1 MSAITTT
8 PANTVHL
15 LSYEEA
21 LELPEDKLSEIV
33 NGEVRALPPPV
44 NRHFLLIEQLA
55 TQLRDQ
61 LDRKTFLVVTSA
73 FGQGVRRRPVLTYR
87 VPDLGIYRR
96 EDLKADDRMVWEE
109 PQLLVECLSPSNRKG
124 NVSALMRDYAE
135 AGAPEVWLIY
145 PEDRKIVRWNFVERF
160 HDEVTGGTLAPFRF
174 PEAGAPLQALWDAWD
189 GKL

>member
-33 NGEVRALPPPV
+33 NGEVRALPPP
-44 NRHFLLIEQLA
+44 NNSHLFLIETLA
-55 TQLRDQ
+55 DILRPH
-61 LDRKTFLVVTSA
+61 LNATGFRVTISA
-73 FGQGVRRRPVLTYR
+73 YGQGIRKQPVFTYR
-87 VPDLGIYRR
+87 SPDLGVYRAS
-96 EDLKADDRMVWEE
+96 DLKKDQYVWAVPE
-109 PQLLVECLSPSNRKG
+109 LLVECLSPSNRKG
-124 NVSALMRDYAE
+124 NVNALMRDYAE

-160 HDEVTGGTLAPFRF
+160 HDDVIGGTLAPFRF
-174 PEAGAPLQALWDAWD
+174 PEARVPLQALWDAWD